1 MGGCQ
6 GALNQEVGQGACDR
20 SRSGIFFPRTYMENF
35 SQAHV
40 VTSASFSICA
50 YHCSVSDI
58 EREAYATGFQSE
70 SVFWSRTAPRPYA
83 DASAEIS
90 DSFSGSYRVR
100 TVGWESSSF
109 TWAKA
114 CSWLGPQMHV
124 FPLLSSSCSG
134 SVSVARFGEN
144 FPSWLTIPINL
155 RSSGTFS
162 GGFIRRMA
170 EVLSGSA
177 RMPLPSMM
185 CPRNFSSVRENSHF
199 SGLRVAPADSIHL
212 RTALIRLS
220 CSSWSL
226 PKTRTSSIWH
236 TKPSRPL

>member
-1 MGGCQ
+1 M
-6 GALNQEVGQGACDR
+6 
-20 SRSGIFFPRTYMENF
+20 
-35 SQAHV
+35 
-40 VTSASFSICA
+40 
-50 YHCSVSDI
+50 
-58 EREAYATGFQSE
+58 
-70 SVFWSRTAPRPYA
+70 
-83 DASAEIS
+83 
-90 DSFSGSYRVR
+90 R

-114 CSWLGPQMHV
+114 CSWFGPQIHV
-124 FPLLSSSCSG
+124 FPLLSSSRSG
-134 SVSVARFGEN
+134 CVSVARFGEN
-144 FPSWLTIPINL
+144 FPSWMNIPKNL
-155 RSSGTFS
+155 QSSGTFS

-199 SGLRVAPADSIHL
+199 SGLRVAPVDSIRL
-212 RTALIRLS
+212 RTALIWLS

-236 TKPSRPL
+236 TKSSRPLRIADIHFWKCSGALEIPNGSLLKWKRPNGVMKVVRRHDDFSRGICQKPLLASGFEKTLAPVS